1 MKLCTY
7 SAAALCALAAMSAQP
22 SAAGAQSLRIADSL
36 LHAGQIARAE
46 SLYYDAVLHR
56 PHDPAARSALG
67 GYLATRGAPRVAAT
81 LYEEAIRFGGNRASL
96 SRSLAPIYFDLGEYQ
111 DLLSLPVSPLSGA
124 ERQRVR
130 WLTEHKSALV
140 VADSLLMVTYRESAD
155 SEFVGHLP
163 IRIDG
168 HIVDAAISV
177 TARGVILDDSNPLV
191 ARLHRFRT
199 PIRGA
204 DGPQYVPAVADSI
217 GIGQLSLMNEPVMVA
232 PLAKHTA
239 AVVGLDVLARFAPT
253 FDPHTDHITLRANGR
268 VGEGTAGS
276 YEFSTVMTNSDLL
289 IAQAGGLASVRTP
302 DIKRLLAERRWT
314 LDTRRGTLVLER

>member
-1 MKLCTY
+1 MRLRTY
-7 SAAALCALAAMSAQP
+7 FVAALCTLAAIAAPASH
-22 SAAGAQSLRIADSL
+22 AGAQSIRIADSL

-46 SLYYDAVLHR
+46 SLYYTMVLHR

-67 GYLATRGAPRVAAT
+67 GYLAMRGAPRVAAT
-81 LYEEAIRFGGNRASL
+81 LYEEAIRFGGNRVSL

-111 DLLSLPVSPLSGA
+111 DLLSLPVSPLSSA

-130 WLTEHKSALV
+130 WLTTHKSALV
-140 VADSLLMVTYRESAD
+140 VSDSLLMVTYRESAD

-177 TARGVILDDSNPLV
+177 TARGVILDDDNPLV

-199 PIRGA
+199 PMRGA
-204 DGPQYVPAVADSI
+204 DGPRYIPAVADSI
-217 GIGQLSLMNEPVMVA
+217 GIGQLSLMNEPLMVA
-232 PLAKHTA
+232 PLPHKTA
-239 AVVGLDVLARFAPT
+239 AVIGLDVLARFAPT

-268 VGEGTAGS
+268 VDSGPRGS

-302 DIKRLLAERRWT
+302 DIKRLLAEKRWT